1 MSQNYQ
7 SQDVWSRA
15 TSVNGY
21 PFDELRS
28 VLQKSIRRGLLEDA
42 VLAAYEFFSSGPE
55 AEEVLWRRLE
65 IIATED
71 VGFGL
76 IEAPSILEAL
86 NAQRLRMADRGDRWM
101 YSVHAVRLLATA
113 KKDNTSM
120 ELATWAQFV
129 TARGERK
136 VVVEDYMVD
145 LHTRRGAAM
154 GRDVAHWWNDGAKL
168 RNRLTEE
175 QSPWGKYLEGVYLAT
190 KDDKTE

>member
-136 VVVEDYMVD
+136 VEVEDYMVD

-168 RNRLTEE
+168 RNRLSEE
-175 QSPWGKYLEGVYLAT
+175 QSPWGKYLEGVYLGT
-190 KDDKTE
+190 KDDTTE